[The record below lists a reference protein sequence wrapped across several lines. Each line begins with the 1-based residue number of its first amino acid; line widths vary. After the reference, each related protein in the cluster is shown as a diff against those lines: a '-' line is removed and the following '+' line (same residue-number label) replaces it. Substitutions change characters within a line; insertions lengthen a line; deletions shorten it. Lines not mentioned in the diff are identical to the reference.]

1 MRSRLLVSFLIERVG
16 DLALIENPE
25 GVNRPQS
32 RVRDA
37 GFTSKWTGL
46 VNTGRHI
53 GTNLLFVERI
63 GDLAPTEIVEWH

>member
-1 MRSRLLVSFLIERVG
+1 MRGL
-16 DLALIENPE
+16 
-25 GVNRPQS
+25 
-32 RVRDA
+32 RVRNSISNEKRAVVTWPNSQLVGQVPVGRHLWKSLLRIA

-63 GDLAPTEIVEWH
+63 V